1 MLLEM
6 EKEDILTQPEW
17 DRVVHSLTLAPRQA
31 DITWQLLRGC
41 GDKEIAR
48 NLGITVP
55 TVRTHLSRLF
65 SRLKLQGRYELIL
78 RVVMLVRGAKE
89 AVAVC

>member
-31 DITWQLLRGC
+31 DITWQLLHGC
-41 GDKEIAR
+41 GDKQIAQ

-65 SRLKLQGRYELIL
+65 SKLKLQGRQELVL
-78 RVVMLVRGAKE
+78 CVLMLVRGTNQT
-89 AVAVC
+89 VAVC